1 MRQNTQILSG
11 MLRLDIPQGHTCI
24 SYGLRKLQKNIQI
37 SPFRYVSKTS
47 IFIDTISFLQSTFF
61 LNLQN
66 KVPSNVV

>member
-24 SYGLRKLQKNIQI
+24 SYGFRKLQKNIQI
-37 SPFRYVSKTS
+37 SPFLYVSKTS